1 MLVCCWEKEKEER
14 RKRKG
19 KEREKVIGAEDLM

>member
-19 KEREKVIGAEDLM
+19 KEREKVVGAEDLM